1 MLCVFYFFFHERE
14 HIWRFIIENTY
25 ATERA
30 LCIRYLLWSVIT
42 HHIQLWWKWT
52 DMISYAVGELHFINY
67 KLLCFSCAHT
77 QSHPPFLFCFI
88 WIEAFVPYT
97 HERFFL
103 HRRDLISCY
112 EITLLD
118 MVFCWCQ
125 NHIIAIVLQNTKH
138 LHREREKKREKH
150 QMKIKLCLAVKWTWA
165 WIYSSTLFSS

>member
-1 MLCVFYFFFHERE
+1 MCVFWWFKCIELFFFSTRCSLLCCDLFFSFNCINVYYYACILQQHEDGRCVLCVFYFFFHKRE
-14 HIWRFIIENTY
+14 HIWRFIIIIENTY

-88 WIEAFVPYT
+88 WIEAFVP
-97 HERFFL
+97 
-103 HRRDLISCY
+103 
-112 EITLLD
+112 
-118 MVFCWCQ
+118 
-125 NHIIAIVLQNTKH
+125 
-138 LHREREKKREKH
+138 
-150 QMKIKLCLAVKWTWA
+150 
-165 WIYSSTLFSS
+165 